1 VIRVLAAF
9 ALWANAAQAEP
20 VVQVDPATLIPA
32 LAGVQ
37 DFDHLPLA
45 PEPGL
50 IHDTLLRVAGL
61 TLGERFVGQSVV
73 GHPHDRLSGA
83 PTAPLALAAPEP
95 GMHLSTAFHPGFGS
109 NALFAVG
116 PDGFAAIS
124 GRGEGAVALLF
135 DRNVRAVTLKL
146 HAEYADPLG
155 ARALPG
161 RAYLSFFD
169 RAGALIDAHEIALA
183 TGVIAL
189 GFRLDGDGP
198 GIAGI
203 SLTNDDPGGLAVDDI
218 RFPLDPL
225 GS

>member
-1 VIRVLAAF
+1 MIRALAAWVLC
-9 ALWANAAQAEP
+9 ATAAQAEP

-37 DFDHLPLA
+37 DFDHLSLA

-50 IHDTLLRVAGL
+50 AHDAPLRVEGL
-61 TLGERFVGQSVV
+61 TLGERFAGQIVQ
-73 GHPHDRLSGA
+73 GHPHDRLSGT
-83 PTAPLALAAPEP
+83 PVAPLALAPPEP
-95 GMHLSTAFHPGFGS
+95 GTHLSTAFHPGFGS

-116 PDGFAAIS
+116 PDGFDAIS

-135 DRNVRAVTLKL
+135 DRDVRAVTLKL

-169 RAGALIDAHEIALA
+169 RGGSVIDAHAVALG

-198 GIAGI
+198 GVAGI
-203 SLTNDDPGGLAVDDI
+203 SLTNDDPGGLAIDDI